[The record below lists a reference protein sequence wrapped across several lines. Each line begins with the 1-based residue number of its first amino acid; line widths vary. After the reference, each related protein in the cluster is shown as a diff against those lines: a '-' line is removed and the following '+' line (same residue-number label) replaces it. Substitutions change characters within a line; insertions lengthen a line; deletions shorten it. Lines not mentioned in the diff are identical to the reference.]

1 MCDII
6 LCMSQQGINEKG
18 NSKLKKK
25 KIIIHI
31 RQESEYIWETFKTTN
46 MVYRHI
52 ADNLHWMLTC

>member
-25 KIIIHI
+25 KNNNTHKTRIRIHMGDVQNHKHGI
-31 RQESEYIWETFKTTN
+31 
-46 MVYRHI
+46 
-52 ADNLHWMLTC
+52 